1 MDTSFS
7 SKNSQGMLF
16 KTYKNQKSDLDK
28 SDSSGVEDIID
39 QKLNDIELSIWVNQ
53 NSRSS
58 SIKSL

>member
-39 QKLNDIELSIWVNQ
+39 QKLNDIELSI
-53 NSRSS
+53 
-58 SIKSL
+58 